1 MSEFLHAAVD
11 AKKAAAALQRLHGGL
26 AAIAIVPRP
35 REGHIPPAPRIRRRR
50 SPKAPDIMSV
60 LDTNRS
66 VPLGAIATFRT
77 VSFLDRALNAA
88 TAWQRARGTRAALRS
103 LSDDQLAD
111 IGLHR
116 GEIPDIAN
124 ALARR

>member
-1 MSEFLHAAVD
+1 
-11 AKKAAAALQRLHGGL
+11 
-26 AAIAIVPRP
+26 
-35 REGHIPPAPRIRRRR
+35 
-50 SPKAPDIMSV
+50 MSV

-103 LSDDQLAD
+103 LSDGQLAD
-111 IGLHR
+111 IGIHR